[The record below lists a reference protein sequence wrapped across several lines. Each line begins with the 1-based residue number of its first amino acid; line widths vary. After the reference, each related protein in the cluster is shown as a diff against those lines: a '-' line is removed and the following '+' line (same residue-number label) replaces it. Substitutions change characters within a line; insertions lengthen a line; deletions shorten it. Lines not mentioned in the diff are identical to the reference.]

1 MRTTLAMSA
10 SSAAIALSIWTGL
23 CYLTPL
29 LSAYCA
35 DAKWGRA
42 TTLVIAQ
49 YIFFVGMFLIAISTY
64 FPTKYTPITHSLFW
78 IGMIVVGVGFGGFKP
93 TLSPLGADQ
102 FDAKHKMNEEQKKI
116 AKAKRSSFFGWLYWA
131 NQVGAIV
138 ASSVI
143 AYICQNIDFSIGWSL
158 ACIALIFGM
167 YQLLKSFY
175 GQFSTYKAIISL
187 TSLQVC

>member
-1 MRTTLAMSA
+1 MRTTLQMSA
-10 SSAAIALSIWTGL
+10 SSAAMSISIWTGL

-29 LSAYCA
+29 LSAYAA

-42 TTLVIAQ
+42 KTLVIAQ

-64 FPTKYTPITHSLFW
+64 FGVKYYDATHGLFW
-78 IGMIVVGVGFGGFKP
+78 LGMVIVGVGFGGFKP

-102 FDAKHKMNEEQKKI
+102 FDAKHKTDEQKRI
-116 AKAKRSSFFGWLYWA
+116 AKEKRSSFFGWLYWA
-131 NQVGAIV
+131 NQVGAIF

-167 YQLLKSFY
+167 MSISKIIMHSLSF
-175 GQFSTYKAIISL
+175 FFRL
-187 TSLQVC
+187 MLNMMHL